1 MTKQQKQLIAA
12 LSAML
17 FMGEVIGLIIS
28 VLNQLKKGNPWYYVF
43 KAYTQDSNIISMF
56 SAFVLLLATIKA
68 LRSESEISH
77 KARVFRY
84 VTTCLTTVTFLIVLV
99 VLMPNKDPEV
109 GGFMHNFF
117 SGSLFWY
124 HGFCPIL
131 ALLMF
136 LFFEG
141 KHDLRAKNIIL
152 AIIPTFL
159 YAIVWVSLVSFNI
172 VPDEDAPY
180 PFLRVHQQSVSTSVM
195 WCCIIL
201 GVAAVVATVLFFIG
215 REKSVSKNETTE
227 E

>member
-1 MTKQQKQLIAA
+1 MFSALVLLIAA
-12 LSAML
+12 
-17 FMGEVIGLIIS
+17 V
-28 VLNQLKKGNPWYYVF
+28 
-43 KAYTQDSNIISMF
+43 KA
-56 SAFVLLLATIKA
+56 IK
-68 LRSESEISH
+68 SESELSH
-77 KARVFRY
+77 KALVFRY
-84 VTTCLTTVTFLIVLV
+84 VTTCLTTVTLLIVLV
-99 VLMPNKDPEV
+99 VLAPSNDPKT
-109 GGFMHNFF
+109 GGFVHNFF
-117 SGSLFWY
+117 YGSLFWY

-159 YAIVWVSLVSFNI
+159 YAITWVSLVAFNI

-180 PFLRVHQQSVSTSVM
+180 PFLRVHQQSVGASVM

-201 GVAAVVATVLFFIG
+201 GVAAVVATVLYFIG

>member
-1 MTKQQKQLIAA
+1 MTKHQKQLIAA

-17 FMGEVIGLIIS
+17 FMGEVFGLIIS

-43 KAYTQDSNIISMF
+43 KAYTQDSNILSMF
-56 SAFVLLLATIKA
+56 SALVLLIAAVKAIK
-68 LRSESEISH
+68 SESELSH
-77 KARVFRY
+77 KALVFRY
-84 VTTCLTTVTFLIVLV
+84 VTTCLTTVTLLIVLV
-99 VLMPNKDPEV
+99 VLAPSNDPDT
-109 GGFMHNFF
+109 GGFVHNFF
-117 SGSLFWY
+117 YGSLFWY

-159 YAIVWVSLVSFNI
+159 YAITWVSLVGFKI
-172 VPDEDAPY
+172 VKDKDAPY
-180 PFLRVHQQSVSTSVM
+180 GFLHVHEQSVGTSVM

-215 REKSVSKNETTE
+215 REKKTIIKENTE

>member
-17 FMGEVIGLIIS
+17 FMGEVFGLIIS

-43 KAYTQDSNIISMF
+43 KAYTQDSNILSMF

-77 KARVFRY
+77 KALVFRY
-84 VTTCLTTVTFLIVLV
+84 VTTCLTTVTLLIVLV
-99 VLMPNKDPEV
+99 VLAPSNDPDT
-109 GGFMHNFF
+109 GGFKHNFF

-159 YAIVWVSLVSFNI
+159 YAIVWVSLVSFYI

-215 REKSVSKNETTE
+215 REKKTIIKENTE